1 MSHNSVADTIPHE
14 SPLDCGAT
22 YGVTTH
28 GVGAQDPVVAS
39 ALPTATNVVFI
50 NSVPHVQHV
59 AKPPALISPK
69 TAGQ

>member
-1 MSHNSVADTIPHE
+1 MSHYTVADTIPQE
-14 SPLDCGAT
+14 SPLDGGAT

-28 GVGAQDPVVAS
+28 GVGAKDPV
-39 ALPTATNVVFI
+39 ALTIPTTTNVVFI
-50 NSVPHVQHV
+50 NSVPHVQHI